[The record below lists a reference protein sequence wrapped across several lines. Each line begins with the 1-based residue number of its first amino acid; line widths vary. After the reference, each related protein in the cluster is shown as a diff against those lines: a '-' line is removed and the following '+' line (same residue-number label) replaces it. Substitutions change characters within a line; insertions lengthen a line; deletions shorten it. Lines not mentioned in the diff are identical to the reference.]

1 MLAVIGEVLP
11 LAVGVGNSPLPILV
25 VTLMLLTP
33 RATATAAACLLGW
46 VLGLV
51 LVSALAAGLAQ
62 TTGISTQDEDQ
73 TTIAWGQVV
82 FGLLLLLMAWQ
93 QWRTRPAPGQ
103 ESTLPGWL
111 SALDRFTPAKA
122 LGVGLLFSAGNPK
135 NLMLTLTAAVTISAS
150 DLTTG
155 QQITTMGL
163 FSPDRP
169 AGVLAPMVVFLVSG
183 DAADRV
189 LGGWRTWLAVNNA
202 TLMIVLLLVL
212 GTLFIGQGLGAL

>member
-11 LAVGVGNSPLPILV
+11 LAVGVGISPLPILV
-25 VTLMLLTP
+25 VILMLLTP
-33 RATATAAACLLGW
+33 RAKATAAAYLVGW

-51 LVSALAAGLAQ
+51 LVSVLAAVLAQ

-93 QWRTRPAPGQ
+93 QWRTRPAPGE

-111 SALDRFTPAKA
+111 SAVDRFTPAKA

-135 NLMLTLTAAVTISAS
+135 NLMLTLTAAVTISTSA
-150 DLTTG
+150 LTTS
-155 QQITTMGL
+155 QQIATMGL
-163 FSPDRP
+163 FILIAS

-183 DAADRV
+183 DSGPESWA
-189 LGGWRTWLAVNNA
+189 GGAPGWPST
-202 TLMIVLLLVL
+202 TPP
-212 GTLFIGQGLGAL
+212 

>member
-1 MLAVIGEVLP
+1 MLAVVGEVLP
-11 LAVGVGNSPLPILV
+11 LAVGVGISPLPILV
-25 VTLMLLTP
+25 VILMLLTP
-33 RATATAAACLLGW
+33 RAKATASAYLVGW

-51 LVSALAAGLAQ
+51 LVSVLAAVLAQ
-62 TTGISTQDEDQ
+62 TTGISTQDEEQ

-82 FGLLLLLMAWQ
+82 FGLLLLMMAWQ

-103 ESTLPGWL
+103 ESVLPGWL

-150 DLTTG
+150 TLTTS
-155 QQITTMGL
+155 QQIATMGL
-163 FSPDRP
+163 FILIASV
-169 AGVLAPMVVFLVSG
+169 GVLAPMVVFLVSG
-183 DAADRV
+183 DSAARV

-202 TLMIVLLLVL
+202 NVMSVLLLVL
-212 GTLFIGQGLGAL
+212 GALFIGQGLGAL